1 MTALLTKTR
10 IMLEFEKIGPE
21 YRIESAVIDGDTV
34 HASISTYNTSGRS
47 FYDVVLVGFSGL
59 MKTKS

>member
-1 MTALLTKTR
+1 MTAILTKTR
-10 IMLEFEKIGPE
+10 VMLELEKISPE

-34 HASISTYNTSGRS
+34 HASISTYNVHGRS
-47 FYDVVLVGFSGL
+47 FYNVELVGFSGL